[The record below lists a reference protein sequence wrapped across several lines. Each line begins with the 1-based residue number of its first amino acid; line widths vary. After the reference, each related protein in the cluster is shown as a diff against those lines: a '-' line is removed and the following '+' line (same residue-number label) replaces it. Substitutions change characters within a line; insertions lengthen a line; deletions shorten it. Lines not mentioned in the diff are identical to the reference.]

1 MGKWIVVLA
10 FAAGA
15 DMGESLPPQE
25 SNGVKI
31 GEPVV
36 LDLAPWADDISA
48 RRGIYRSARRRHP
61 ACRRQGCHALGGK
74 PRRHARGPH
83 RRRRLPEIELELR
96 S

>member
-15 DMGESLPPQE
+15 VMGESLPPQE

-48 RRGIYRSARRRHP
+48 RRGFTEVRAGGTLQAAGKGVTHWVENRGATRAVLIVADVYR
-61 ACRRQGCHALGGK
+61 K
-74 PRRHARGPH
+74 
-83 RRRRLPEIELELR
+83 
-96 S
+96 